1 MTLEESVLEEGWP
14 LLEEARGRV
23 LFHFNNVG
31 GTSPY
36 TEGHPNLEK
45 RIVFPNAAPGH
56 PNSGYHGRDEV
67 LELFPAIQDLVR
79 RGYLIRTRSD
89 ISLTTVR
96 SGDTKPAE
104 AALAS
109 GAQMIST
116 DFPTVGQ
123 SARYGTDFVV
133 QLPGGLPARCN
144 PVSAP
149 PRCRS
154 AIRDAAW

>member
-1 MTLEESVLEEGWP
+1 MGD
-14 LLEEARGRV
+14 
-23 LFHFNNVG
+23 G
-31 GTSPY
+31 GVDAGGDASSTVALPIAD
-36 TEGHPNLEK
+36 TP
-45 RIVFPNAAPGH
+45 RAQTFPNAAPGH
-56 PNSGYHGRDEV
+56 PNSAYHGRDEV
-67 LELFPAIQDLVR
+67 LELFPVIQDLVR

-89 ISLTTVR
+89 ISLSTVR
-96 SGDTKPAE
+96 SGDTRPAE

-144 PVSAP
+144 PVNAGWG
-149 PRCRS
+149 CRNQVLE
-154 AIRDAAW
+154 R